1 VREGDL
7 RGGVGGHG
15 GDAGVAADPEKLE
28 ADGDPGELGA
38 DRADIGDHERGAAPQ
53 PRPCP
58 TSPSHHRRGSGR

>member
-38 DRADIGDHERGAAPQ
+38 DRADIGDHERGQ
-53 PRPCP
+53 RG
-58 TSPSHHRRGSGR
+58 TSTATVSDQS